1 MACLPSHQLICG
13 STRKQRTISMAMMQ
27 LLRQWTSML
36 TVNSV
41 KSLGA
46 FCKLTCTDLEQYD
59 FVSLSGQ
66 AAYLADMTPTSV
78 IKKRFEKSYFICRL
92 DGLRHATIACV
103 EGSYCQYCAYQWNNE
118 FNDVQKQAWGFM
130 RKNRTKIQRC
140 LVCNVNLCPNCLNK
154 FHDISMQDNAKLL
167 GRH

>member
-1 MACLPSHQLICG
+1 
-13 STRKQRTISMAMMQ
+13 MAMMQ

-78 IKKRFEKSYFICRL
+78 TKKRFENSYFICRL